1 VGLEAVVLE
10 ADGSGFGIELDLAVG
25 WEVEVEPTSLSLST
39 AMGPDVPGPCN
50 SCRFYID
57 FRGPILLHAIPKPKR
72 KESHA
77 KISSAGTYQRAPSRV
92 DLVEQRTVLT
102 A

>member
-39 AMGPDVPGPCN
+39 VMGPD
-50 SCRFYID
+50 
-57 FRGPILLHAIPKPKR
+57 IP
-72 KESHA
+72 
-77 KISSAGTYQRAPSRV
+77 APRDSGFASTGFV
-92 DLVEQRTVLT
+92 TTVGGEASLVGST
-102 A
+102 